1 MSGQIAKVIST
12 ELLENKDA
20 RWINLVK
27 ITYEDQNGQVRTWE
41 GTRRPTRPKTSAV
54 DAVQMLAVREL
65 PTGAELLLEKQF
77 RAPAGKLVVE
87 FPAGLVGRGGNRRGG
102 RLARAE
108 RGDGL
113 CRRSRASTTF
123 MIQIKVDAEKEEN
136 KNPKPQLEEGEF
148 IECFWVPFKNL
159 YEECRRLETQGF
171 AIDGKLGAFAEG
183 LEAAKV
189 LRSIGHNDPMQLHI
203 RIDENRQLQHAHIL
217 SRGGKLELFGVPV
230 QLQAREPRKQGG
242 KGDLQ
247 FRPGEMFAQ
256 ASMGTVPEPEQVVG
270 GVLAVEIEDVGS

>member
-1 MSGQIAKVIST
+1 MSSRIAKVIST

-77 RAPAGKLVVE
+77 RPPAGKLVVE
-87 FPAGLVGRGGNRRGG
+87 FPAGLVDHGETVEEAALRELREETGYVGEVVHAQRPMFFSSP
-102 RLARAE
+102 A
-108 RGDGL
+108 
-113 CRRSRASTTF
+113 SSSSTTF

-136 KNPKPQLEEGEF
+136 KNPKPALEDGEF
-148 IECFWVPFKNL
+148 IECFWVAFKDL
-159 YEECRRLETQGF
+159 YMECRRLEAQGF

-189 LRSIGHNDPMQLHI
+189 WKI
-203 RIDENRQLQHAHIL
+203 
-217 SRGGKLELFGVPV
+217 
-230 QLQAREPRKQGG
+230 
-242 KGDLQ
+242 
-247 FRPGEMFAQ
+247 
-256 ASMGTVPEPEQVVG
+256 
-270 GVLAVEIEDVGS
+270 

>member
-1 MSGQIAKVIST
+1 MSGKVAKVIST

-65 PTGAELLLEKQF
+65 PSGAELLLEKQF

-87 FPAGLVGRGGNRRGG
+87 FPAGLVDEGETVEEAALRELREETGYVGEVVQE
-102 RLARAE
+102 RAGQ
-108 RGDGL
+108 RPMFF
-113 CRRSRASTTF
+113 SSPASSSSTTF
-123 MIQIKVDAEKEEN
+123 MIQLKVDADREEN
-136 KNPKPQLEEGEF
+136 QNPKPQLEDGEF

-189 LRSIGHNDPMQLHI
+189 WKI
-203 RIDENRQLQHAHIL
+203 
-217 SRGGKLELFGVPV
+217 
-230 QLQAREPRKQGG
+230 
-242 KGDLQ
+242 
-247 FRPGEMFAQ
+247 
-256 ASMGTVPEPEQVVG
+256 
-270 GVLAVEIEDVGS
+270 

>member
-1 MSGQIAKVIST
+1 MPSQIAKVIST

-54 DAVQMLAVREL
+54 DAVVMVAVREL

-87 FPAGLVGRGGNRRGG
+87 FPAGLVDADESVEEAALRELREETGYVGEIIHETTN
-102 RLARAE
+102 
-108 RGDGL
+108 
-113 CRRSRASTTF
+113 SRPMFFSSPASSSSTTF
-123 MIQIKVDAEKEEN
+123 MIKIKIDAEKDEN
-136 KNPKPQLEEGEF
+136 KSPKPHLEDGEF
-148 IECFWVPFKNL
+148 IECFWIPLDNL
-159 YEECRRLETQGF
+159 YDECRQLESQGF

-189 LRSIGHNDPMQLHI
+189 WK
-203 RIDENRQLQHAHIL
+203 A
-217 SRGGKLELFGVPV
+217 
-230 QLQAREPRKQGG
+230 
-242 KGDLQ
+242 
-247 FRPGEMFAQ
+247 
-256 ASMGTVPEPEQVVG
+256 
-270 GVLAVEIEDVGS
+270 

>member
-1 MSGQIAKVIST
+1 MSDKVAKVIST

-87 FPAGLVGRGGNRRGG
+87 FPAGLVDEGETVEEAALRELREETGYVGEVVHE
-102 RLARAE
+102 RAGQ
-108 RGDGL
+108 RPMFW
-113 CRRSRASTTF
+113 SSPASSSSTTF
-123 MIQIKVDAEKEEN
+123 MIQLKVDATKAEN
-136 KNPKPQLEEGEF
+136 QTPKPKLEDGEF
-148 IECFWVPFKNL
+148 IECFWVPFKDL
-159 YEECRRLETQGF
+159 YEECRRLEAKGF

-183 LEAAKV
+183 LEAAK
-189 LRSIGHNDPMQLHI
+189 IWKI
-203 RIDENRQLQHAHIL
+203 
-217 SRGGKLELFGVPV
+217 
-230 QLQAREPRKQGG
+230 
-242 KGDLQ
+242 
-247 FRPGEMFAQ
+247 
-256 ASMGTVPEPEQVVG
+256 
-270 GVLAVEIEDVGS
+270 